1 MSARVGGPPAT
12 NLCETIGR
20 RAGPEVFEYGGREVS
35 LYALS
40 VGAGPEDLS
49 LLYERCEGGMK
60 VLPTFSLVAMHSLGA
75 HFTDLVRDYH
85 RVEAGEHL
93 RMHRPLPVPGPLQ
106 VSAEIVDIWDKGA
119 LAIMRTR
126 VEGRDEDGRMVFDL
140 LSSSALLGSGGFG
153 GDPGP
158 ASAPNRQAPDRPPDL
173 RWTATI
179 PETQAILYQLNG
191 VADPIH
197 VEEGFAR
204 SRGFERPILQGP
216 ATLGYAAV
224 ALVRE
229 FCDGN
234 PERLTEIEVRFSAPV
249 VPGDTLTV
257 DAWRVDAGEV
267 LFSAST
273 GEATVLTQ
281 GRALIDG
288 SSA

>member
-1 MSARVGGPPAT
+1 MPARPPKA
-12 NLCETIGR
+12 NLADIGR
-20 RAGPEVFEYGGREVS
+20 RAGPEVFAYDQRDVG

-40 VGAGPEDLS
+40 VGAGVEDLG
-49 LLYERCEGGMK
+49 LFAGGGDGGMR
-60 VLPTFSLVAMHSLGA
+60 VLPTFCLVAMHSLSP
-75 HFTDLVRDYH
+75 HFEDLVRDYH

-93 RMHRPLPVPGPLQ
+93 RMERPLPSEGRLH
-106 VSAEIVDIWDKGA
+106 VSAEVTDIWDKGS

-126 VEGRDEDGRMVFDL
+126 VEGRSDGGDQIFEL
-140 LSSSALLGSGGFG
+140 TASSAMLGSGGFG

-158 ASAPNRQAPDRPPDL
+158 PSAAKRRAPDRPPDL
-173 RWTATI
+173 RRSTTI

-191 VADPIH
+191 VTDPIH
-197 VEEGFAR
+197 LEEEFAR

-229 FCDGN
+229 FCGGN

-249 VPGDTLTV
+249 VPGDGLTV
-257 DAWRVDAGEV
+257 DAWQVGGGEV

-273 GEATVLTQ
+273 GELPVLTQ
-281 GRALIDG
+281 GRAVIDG
-288 SSA
+288 

>member
-1 MSARVGGPPAT
+1 MAARPPKA
-12 NLCETIGR
+12 NLADIGR
-20 RAGPEVFEYGGREVS
+20 RSGPRVFAYDQRDVG

-40 VGAGPEDLS
+40 VGAGAGDLARFADDRNRG
-49 LLYERCEGGMK
+49 LR
-60 VLPTFSLVAMHSLGA
+60 VLPTFCLVAMNSLSS
-75 HFTDLVRDYH
+75 HFEDLVRNYH
-85 RVEAGEHL
+85 RVEAGESL
-93 RMHRPLPVPGPLQ
+93 RMHRPLAASGRLH
-106 VSAEIVDIWDKGA
+106 VSAEVIDIWDKGS

-126 VEGRDEDGRMVFDL
+126 IEGRADDEDLVFEL
-140 LSSSALLGSGGFG
+140 IASSALLGSGGFE

-158 ASAPNRQAPDRPPDL
+158 ASAPKRRAPDRAPDL
-173 RWTATI
+173 RWSVAI
-179 PETQAILYQLNG
+179 PETQALLYQLNG

-197 VEEGFAR
+197 VEEEFAR
-204 SRGFERPILQGP
+204 SRGFERPVLQGP

-229 FCDGN
+229 FCGGN

-257 DAWRVDAGEV
+257 EAWRVDAGEV

-273 GEATVLTQ
+273 GELPVLTQ

-288 SSA
+288 